1 MRLAHSGD
9 RHPGPRQPRNGNRIW
24 PVTSVVTVLIV
35 VFVAVKLTGSGCP
48 ALPRAAGSAA
58 AAGAGGPGRGAAGEP
73 RAASPLAARPAWARS
88 AIEGM
93 AVFYDPGQ
101 AAGSCGLG
109 PFPAGGWYAS
119 LPPRRYG
126 SGRACGSYVD
136 VHGPAGMV
144 RAEVV
149 DVCPDCAAGTVDLSR
164 AAFAQIADLDSG
176 TVTVSYQAAV
186 DPPLPGPL
194 VLRLDAAGRPG
205 TLAVQVLNHGNRLL
219 SVDASR
225 AGGRWQ
231 RLVPDPDGYW
241 TGPLRPGQAAA
252 STTPGGTTSAVAGGV
267 TGAVAGGVTGA
278 VAARA
283 AGTSIRVRITDV
295 AGHQVVLTGM
305 TLRRTVQ
312 HATAWM
318 YRARSRTAP
327 QATVAPRSPAG
338 RASRA
343 TSGGSC

>member
-1 MRLAHSGD
+1 M
-9 RHPGPRQPRNGNRIW
+9 
-24 PVTSVVTVLIV
+24 
-35 VFVAVKLTGSGCP
+35 
-48 ALPRAAGSAA
+48 
-58 AAGAGGPGRGAAGEP
+58 
-73 RAASPLAARPAWARS
+73 AASPLAARPAWARS
-88 AIEGM
+88 VIKGQ

-136 VHGPAGMV
+136 VYGPAGMV

-164 AAFAQIADLDSG
+164 AAFAHIADLDSG

-205 TLAVQVLNHGNRLL
+205 TLAVQVINHGNRLL

-231 RLVPDPDGYW
+231 RLAPDPDGYW
-241 TGPLRPGQAAA
+241 TGPLRPGQPAAGA
-252 STTPGGTTSAVAGGV
+252 TPGGTTSAVAGGV
-267 TGAVAGGVTGA
+267 TGAVAAA

-283 AGTSIRVRITDV
+283 AGTRIRVRITDV
-295 AGHQVVLTGM
+295 AGHQVVLTGI
-305 TLRRTVQ
+305 TLRRAVQ

-318 YRARSRTAP
+318 YRARNRTAP
-327 QATVAPRSPAG
+327 QATLTPGSPAG

-343 TSGGSC
+343 TSGGGC